1 MSDASVLTSNNIDDA
16 NERSFDLLQLVLVEY
31 VLRGT
36 SVSVAPEPCPVP
48 SNSIGGILRESNI
61 MGSNSKMWA
70 EVVGEIKEV
79 EEDEVIVK
87 NGDIELS

>member
-1 MSDASVLTSNNIDDA
+1 
-16 NERSFDLLQLVLVEY
+16 
-31 VLRGT
+31 
-36 SVSVAPEPCPVP
+36 VAPEPCPVP
-48 SNSIGGILRESNI
+48 SNSIGGILRESDI
-61 MGSNSKMWA
+61 IGSNSKMWA